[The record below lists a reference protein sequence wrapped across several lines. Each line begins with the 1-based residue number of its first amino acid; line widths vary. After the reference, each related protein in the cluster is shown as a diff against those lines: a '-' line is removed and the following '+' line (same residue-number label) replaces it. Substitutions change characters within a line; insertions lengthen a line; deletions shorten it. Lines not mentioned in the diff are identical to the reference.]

1 MKKQVLRRNFW
12 IRFGAFF
19 LMVFLFIGLAASTVS
34 VVYMA
39 GNGYYYDNGEN
50 DRESIR
56 ARSSLYYA
64 ILGASE
70 TFYAID
76 ESVVWAA
83 SYYYDTSRYLELE
96 NVDYSVK
103 DIETGKILFTS
114 YSPDKPYL
122 EEYTN
127 DIAIRYMTDDSP
139 EELSREL
146 SVTVYFPHELPHQ
159 DWCTVQLK
167 LSGILTEFKYPM
179 IALAVILLIAGIALF
194 IFLMQSAG
202 LSADGTPTPG
212 FLGRVP
218 IEVFAVI
225 ISLLETGVV
234 GVTVFL
240 NESADTYIGALAFF
254 LLFTFILALWLLMS
268 LASRFRS
275 NTFFKYCL
283 TWIIIKALG
292 RLFRWIGRI
301 YHKAGF
307 LWRSAIAICVVS
319 FVFLILVIGVGERVD
334 IAPFFMFCLWFC
346 LTAAF
351 SVACANFSKLKKA
364 IQRLADGDYTT
375 KVSTAGMFFDFRRAA
390 QNINR
395 AGEGMTKAVEER
407 MKSERL
413 KTELITNVSHDIKTP
428 LTSIVNCVDL
438 LKNSGEEY
446 SAQTAEYLDILDRQ
460 SKRLKKLTEDVLEA
474 SKASTGNIAVELG
487 AVDMGTL
494 LTQAMG
500 EYSDKLEEKNLK
512 PVINISQENILAYA
526 DGRLLWRVFDNL
538 FSNIIKYAL
547 PGTRVYLDVFKA
559 NGIAY
564 VTFRNVSEFELPGD
578 PAELTE
584 RFVRGDASRNTEGS
598 GLGLSISENLCTLMG
613 GKLTLSTEA
622 DLFKATVS
630 LPACRLVPKKQS

>member
-1 MKKQVLRRNFW
+1 MKKLVLRRNFW

-19 LMVFLFIGLAASTVS
+19 LMVFLFIGLAASAVS

-50 DRESIR
+50 DRENIR
-56 ARSSLYYA
+56 KRAALYYA
-64 ILGASE
+64 ILAADE
-70 TFYAID
+70 TWYNTNENVI
-76 ESVVWAA
+76 WAA
-83 SYYYDTSRYLELE
+83 SYYYNYSRYLDLD
-96 NVDYSVK
+96 NVDYTVV
-103 DIETGKILFTS
+103 DAWTGETVFSTC
-114 YSPDKPYL
+114 SPDTEYL

-127 DIAIRYMTDDSP
+127 DIAIRYMLEGV
-139 EELSREL
+139 EEEQYKEL
-146 SVTVYFPHELPHQ
+146 SVTVYFPNELPYQ
-159 DWCTVQLK
+159 DWCTVHLK
-167 LSGILTEFKYPM
+167 LSGIITELKYM
-179 IALAVILLIAGIALF
+179 LIATAVVFLIAGIALF
-194 IFLMQSAG
+194 IFLMQSTG
-202 LSADGTPTPG
+202 LASDGTVTPG
-212 FLGRVP
+212 FLGKVP
-218 IEVFAVI
+218 VEVFAVI

-240 NESADTYIGALAFF
+240 NGSLNSYIGALAFF
-254 LLFTFILALWLLMS
+254 LIFSFILALWLLMS
-268 LASRFRS
+268 LSARFRS
-275 NTFFKYCL
+275 NTFFKNCL
-283 TWIIIKALG
+283 TWMIIKALG
-292 RLFRWIGRI
+292 RFFRWIGRI

-319 FVFLILVIGVGERVD
+319 FVFLILVIAVGERVD
-334 IAPFFMFCLWFC
+334 IAPFFMFCLWFW

-613 GKLTLSTEA
+613 GKLTLATEA